1 MGHNSQMGRN
11 SIQEATS
18 SPRERLAAASARRT
32 ARDGRKGFSSKYTVL
47 VGVGVVMGKRGT
59 LSNFIGRRD
68 LAVKPQP
75 LKPASK
81 QVEKDAMEAAKAFM
95 ADYEADLRE
104 LAKL

>member
-1 MGHNSQMGRN
+1 
-11 SIQEATS
+11 
-18 SPRERLAAASARRT
+18 
-32 ARDGRKGFSSKYTVL
+32 
-47 VGVGVVMGKRGT
+47 MGKRGT

>member
-1 MGHNSQMGRN
+1 MGHNGQMGRN
-11 SIQEATS
+11 GIQEATS

-32 ARDGRKGFSSKYTVL
+32 ARDGRKAHILKYRVFL
-47 VGVGVVMGKRGT
+47 GKV
-59 LSNFIGRRD
+59 
-68 LAVKPQP
+68 AVKNGVLSYVVERVALTLKPQT